1 MRQYTLHDLFPGI
14 EGRMEFVRVM
24 LHLRMP
30 QLREY
35 DRTAPLSPVLVDKL
49 LQAQQ
54 EVRNG

>member
-30 QLREY
+30 QLRDY
-35 DRTAPLSPVLVDKL
+35 DRTAPLAPSLVDKL
-49 LQAQQ
+49 IGAQK